1 MQLPP
6 FDYAVPR
13 NLAEAVDRLAAS
25 AGNAAALAGGTDL
38 LVNLKYRLVAPAA
51 LVAIRGLPE
60 LRGVRDGAGGGLD
73 IGAGELLAD
82 LLEHPRI
89 AALGG
94 LHAAIR
100 AVGSQHIRN
109 LGTLGGN
116 LCLPTRC
123 WYTNQSEAWRT
134 ARTPCWKTEGLVCHV
149 IPSSTTCRALN
160 SADTA
165 PMLVALG
172 ASLVLRGPRGE
183 RALPLADFYQDDGV
197 NQHTLQPGELIV
209 RVLVPAVAGRSAFR
223 KLAARTGLDYGY
235 ASVAGVAIGPAR
247 RPRELRV
254 VAGSVASRPV
264 RLRHAEALVL
274 ERGLTP
280 ETIEAAAEATR
291 ADLGEVTNL
300 FSPPGYKKRVVRGL
314 VAKLLADLATTKER
328 AA

>member
-1 MQLPP
+1 MQLPE

-13 NLAEAVDRLAAS
+13 SLADAVDRLAAA
-25 AGNAAALAGGTDL
+25 AGSPAAIAGGTDL
-38 LVNLKYRLVAPAA
+38 LVNMKYRLATPGV
-51 LVAIRGLPE
+51 LVAIRELPE
-60 LRGVRDGAGGGLD
+60 LRGVQSAPDGGLD

-82 LLEHPRI
+82 LLTEPRV
-89 AALGG
+89 AAIPG

-109 LGTLGGN
+109 MGTLGGN

-123 WYTNQSEAWRT
+123 WYTNQSDSWRT

-172 ASLVLRGPRGE
+172 ASILLRGPQGE
-183 RALPLADFYQDDGV
+183 RTLPLAGFYRDDGV
-197 NQHTLQPGELIV
+197 NYNALQPGEILV
-209 RVLVPAVAGRSAFR
+209 RVLVPPWRGRSAYR

-235 ASVAGVAIGPAR
+235 ATVAGAAIGPAR
-247 RPRELRV
+247 QPRELRL
-254 VAGSVASRPV
+254 VAGSVASCPV
-264 RLRHAEALVL
+264 RLRHAEAVVL
-274 ERGLTP
+274 ERGLGA
-280 ETIEAAAEATR
+280 EAIDAAADATR

-300 FSPPGYKKRVVRGL
+300 FSPAGYKKRVVRGL
-314 VAKLLADLATTKER
+314 VATLLADLR
-328 AA
+328 SGHGGDP

>member
-1 MQLPP
+1 VQLPP

-13 NLAEAVDRLAAS
+13 SLGEAIERLAGLE
-25 AGNAAALAGGTDL
+25 GNAAALAGGTDL
-38 LVNLKYRLVAPAA
+38 LVNMKYRLVAPSA
-51 LVAIRGLPE
+51 LVPIRALPE
-60 LRGVRDGAGGGLD
+60 LRGVRDGIDGGLD

-89 AALGG
+89 AAIPG

-100 AVGSQHIRN
+100 AVGSQHVRN

-172 ASLVLRGPRGE
+172 ARIVLRGPQGE
-183 RALPLADFYQDDGV
+183 RTLPLADFYRDDGV
-197 NQHTLQPGELIV
+197 NHNHLLPGEILV
-209 RVLVPAVAGRSAFR
+209 RVLVPPGSYRSAFR

-235 ASVAGVAIGPAR
+235 ATVAGVAAGAAR
-247 RPRELRV
+247 RPRELRL

-264 RLRHAEALVL
+264 RLRHVEAVVL
-274 ERGLTP
+274 ERGLTV
-280 ETIEAAAEATR
+280 EAIEAAAEATR

-314 VAKLLADLATTKER
+314 VATLLADLATTGGR